1 MVEHAQNEL
10 RTQGFPIRDNII
22 MNGFS
27 ASGNFVDRFTVL
39 HPERVIS
46 VTAGGLNGMAM
57 LPVEEAKGQTL
68 DFHIGIAD
76 VEELTG
82 DSINLDALNDVNQF
96 LYMGAE
102 DENDTIPYSDA
113 WSERMREIA
122 LDVYGEHMIE
132 ERFPFCQS
140 TYQEAGI
147 DAQFKIIEDI
157 GHRPAALD
165 VIIEFHQ
172 RSINGESVS
181 EFGDELGPKAR
192 FSTTPE
198 TPTVGEP
205 IEFDASDSKAPG
217 ETILS
222 YSWSFSDGA
231 TAAGE
236 EITHTFQE
244 PGNYDVTLQ
253 VVDSSGSTLE
263 TTSSISIESETA
275 TTEDP
280 STSTPS
286 SSDPESTTTGGQGP
300 GFGIGAAISGVAAA
314 LYVIKRRLE

>member
-1 MVEHAQNEL
+1 
-10 RTQGFPIRDNII
+10 
-22 MNGFS
+22 
-27 ASGNFVDRFTVL
+27 
-39 HPERVIS
+39 
-46 VTAGGLNGMAM
+46 
-57 LPVEEAKGQTL
+57 
-68 DFHIGIAD
+68 
-76 VEELTG
+76 
-82 DSINLDALNDVNQF
+82 
-96 LYMGAE
+96 
-102 DENDTIPYSDA
+102 
-113 WSERMREIA
+113 
-122 LDVYGEHMIE
+122 
-132 ERFPFCQS
+132 
-140 TYQEAGI
+140 
-147 DAQFKIIEDI
+147 
-157 GHRPAALD
+157 
-165 VIIEFHQ
+165 
-172 RSINGESVS
+172 VS
-181 EFGDELGPKAR
+181 EFGDQLGPKAR

-205 IEFDASDSKAPG
+205 IEFDASDSQAPG
-217 ETILS
+217 ESILS

-236 EITHTFQE
+236 VTTHTFLE

-314 LYVIKRRLE
+314 LYVIKRRFE